1 MKMPMIDDNL
11 DNPTASDQKYKKVNI
26 RKENYGF
33 IIFTSVRMFHLH
45 ANWRRYNEFIFIF
58 VVIVQLK
65 SCGNVLEVPPFF
77 S

>member
-11 DNPTASDQKYKKVNI
+11 DNPTASNQKYKKVNI

-45 ANWRRYNEFIFIF
+45 AN
-58 VVIVQLK
+58 
-65 SCGNVLEVPPFF
+65 
-77 S
+77 

>member
-11 DNPTASDQKYKKVNI
+11 DNPTASNKKVNI

-45 ANWRRYNEFIFIF
+45 ANWRRYNEFIFI
-58 VVIVQLK
+58 VIVRLK
-65 SCGNVLEVPPFF
+65 SCGNVLQVPPFF

>member
-11 DNPTASDQKYKKVNI
+11 DNPTASNQKYKKVNI

-45 ANWRRYNEFIFIF
+45 ANWRRYNEFIFI
-58 VVIVQLK
+58 VIVRLK
-65 SCGNVLEVPPFF
+65 SCGNVLQVPSFF

>member
-11 DNPTASDQKYKKVNI
+11 DNLDNPTASNQKYKKVNI

-45 ANWRRYNEFIFIF
+45 ASWRRYNEFI
-58 VVIVQLK
+58 VIVRLK
-65 SCGNVLEVPPFF
+65 SCGNVLQVPSFF